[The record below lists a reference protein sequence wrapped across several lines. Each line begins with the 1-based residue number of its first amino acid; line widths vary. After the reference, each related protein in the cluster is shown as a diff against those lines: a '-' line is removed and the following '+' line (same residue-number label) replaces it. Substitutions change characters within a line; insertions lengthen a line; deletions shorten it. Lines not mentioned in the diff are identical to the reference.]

1 MCNIINCLNIKET
14 LTKLVQF
21 AAPLRRVSLVL
32 LTSNLLETTCCFVGW
47 QQLQSVIVR

>member
-1 MCNIINCLNIKET
+1 MYNTINCLSIKET

-32 LTSNLLETTCCFVGW
+32 LTSNLLEITCCYVGW
-47 QQLQSVIVR
+47 QRLQSVIVR